1 MAVEE
6 EYLDVLQNIEFA
18 IVSTFHDHPE
28 MVDGHVIWALE
39 AVIDSYR
46 AETAGR
52 TPPEPPFA
60 APVEAD
66 LYRALRHMCEWRLGR
81 LSPEDAEAAEPGPAP
96 EPKRVDEILLCL
108 RRILKS
114 VNRWNR
120 SGGQRGYLTFIVQY
134 VR

>member
-18 IVSTFHDHPE
+18 IVSTYRDHPE
-28 MVDGHVIWALE
+28 MVDAHVIRVLE
-39 AVIDSYR
+39 AVIGSYR
-46 AETAGR
+46 AERAGH
-52 TPPEPPFA
+52 TPEEFSA

-66 LYRALRHMCEWRLGR
+66 LYRAIRNMCEWRLGR
-81 LSPEDAEAAEPGPAP
+81 IREEDVEADRQGLAP
-96 EPKRVDEILLCL
+96 EPIKVEEIALCL
-108 RRILKS
+108 KRILKS
-114 VNRWNR
+114 VQRWHK